1 MAIVTVQEML
11 DAGVHFGHRA
21 SRWNPK
27 MKPYLLG
34 KRNAIHI
41 IDLKQTVRGMV
52 RGTHFLKAV
61 TAQGY
66 TALFVGTKRSARN
79 VVREEAMRC
88 GMPFVTE
95 RWLGGTLTNFETIR
109 RRLRRLEEIEVM
121 EDNGETLLLKK
132 KQLSRLMREKRKL
145 LKNLAGIRNMTELP
159 GALVI
164 VDPRREH
171 IAVREANRMNIP
183 VVAMV
188 DTDCDPDPIDVA
200 IPSNDD
206 ALRSVGIVLSRLA
219 DSCDSGRK
227 IAATRAG
234 ELERASMD
242 ERTKSAL
249 AVATGDAGR
258 RGPAKRVVVRR
269 ATTGEGDEAAT
280 DETEVTEATADD
292 GVTTETAAAD
302 VTASESPQTAP
313 SDEPESA
320 PAEQAV
326 TPETAAAEAPTEPA
340 AEETP
345 ETAEEAPAEGDDTEK
360 KDS

>member
-34 KRNAIHI
+34 KRNSIHI
-41 IDLKQTVRGMV
+41 IDLKQTVRGLV
-52 RGTHFLKAV
+52 RGTHFLKAA

-109 RRLRRLEEIEVM
+109 KRLRRLEEIEGM
-121 EDNGETLLLKK
+121 EDNGETGLLKK

-183 VVAMV
+183 VVAML
-188 DTDCDPDPIDVA
+188 DSDCDPDPIDVA
-200 IPSNDD
+200 IPANDD
-206 ALRSVGIVLSRLA
+206 ALRSVGIILARLA

-249 AVATGDAGR
+249 AAATGDVGR
-258 RGPAKRVVVRR
+258 RGPAKKVVVRR
-269 ATTGEGDEAAT
+269 ATGAEAAPVAE
-280 DETEVTEATADD
+280 DAEATPAPEAEAAPEAAPAA
-292 GVTTETAAAD
+292 ETAAA
-302 VTASESPQTAP
+302 
-313 SDEPESA
+313 PEA
-320 PAEQAV
+320 AAA
-326 TPETAAAEAPTEPA
+326 PETAAP
-340 AEETP
+340 
-345 ETAEEAPAEGDDTEK
+345 EAPAADATPAPEAAPADDETSSDETK
-360 KDS
+360 A